1 MTTVDGICLSAEL
14 KAEQRGLQ
22 REEQYGKGLIE
33 NLENSLNNAIMN
45 PDDSNKE
52 QDFEDV
58 QVLWQ
63 CRKLVQM
70 IIEAKEKDNE

>member
-1 MTTVDGICLSAEL
+1 MTTIDGVYLSDEL
-14 KAEQRGLQ
+14 KAELLGLQ
-22 REEQYGKGLIE
+22 REGWYGKGLIE
-33 NLENSLNNAIMN
+33 NLEKSLNNAIMN
-45 PDDSNKE
+45 PDGNKE

-70 IIEAKEKDNE
+70 IIVAKEKDNE

>member
-1 MTTVDGICLSAEL
+1 MTTVDGIYLSDEL
-14 KAEQRGLQ
+14 KAELLGLQ
-22 REEQYGKGLIE
+22 REGWYGKGLIE
-33 NLENSLNNAIMN
+33 NLEKSLNNAIMN
-45 PDDSNKE
+45 PDGNKE

-63 CRKLVQM
+63 CRKLIRM

>member
-1 MTTVDGICLSAEL
+1 MTMVDGIYLSDEL
-14 KAEQRGLQ
+14 KAELLGLQ
-22 REEQYGKGLIE
+22 REGWYGKGLIE
-33 NLENSLNNAIMN
+33 NLEKSLNNAIMN
-45 PDDSNKE
+45 PDGNKE

-70 IIEAKEKDNE
+70 IIVAKEKDNE

>member
-22 REEQYGKGLIE
+22 REEWYGKGLIE
-33 NLENSLNNAIMN
+33 NLEKSLNNAIMN

-52 QDFEDV
+52 QDFENV

>member
-1 MTTVDGICLSAEL
+1 MTTVDGIYLSDEL
-14 KAEQRGLQ
+14 KAELLGLQ
-22 REEQYGKGLIE
+22 REGWYGKGLIE
-33 NLENSLNNAIMN
+33 NLEKSLNNAIMN
-45 PDDSNKE
+45 PDGNKE

-70 IIEAKEKDNE
+70 IIVAKEKDNE

>member
-1 MTTVDGICLSAEL
+1 MTTIDGVCLSDEL
-14 KAEQRGLQ
+14 KAELLGLQ
-22 REEQYGKGLIE
+22 REEWYGKGLIE
-33 NLENSLNNAIMN
+33 NLEKSLNNAIMN
-45 PDDSNKE
+45 PDGNKE
-52 QDFEDV
+52 QDFENV